1 MFYHNKCAKQKTVE
15 LLMGNAESL
24 RHITDCTQK
33 QESESVSVDEVKQ
46 EPEQEKT
53 VGRSKGRGI

>member
-1 MFYHNKCAKQKTVE
+1 MYNKCSKQKTVE

-53 VGRSKGRGI
+53 VGRSKGWGI